1 MGAVPTWHFF
11 YLQRIQ
17 GVLDGDTGWSEGVR
31 WDPPSGPHELQGSP
45 ELDQLPASV
54 EVIGV
59 EVNRVSANGGRRRG
73 RLGGAANDTAIR
85 AEINYLWLKHS
96 EPMYTAL
103 SLNVHEARVLL
114 TGTVETQEMR
124 LDAVRLAWQATGV
137 KEIINEIRIGDES
150 GIASYASDTWISTQL
165 KTKLLFNKN
174 VSSINYTVETVDG
187 TVYLM
192 GIAQNQD
199 ELDRVTATAR
209 SLSNVRKVISYVRVK
224 TEPGPRSDSNDSSGS
239 SSGGNGTN

>member
-1 MGAVPTWHFF
+1 MEHMISRTRLWLGGMLLAMAAAIGGCSPAGVAVGGAATAG
-11 YLQRIQ
+11 L
-17 GVLDGDTGWSEGVR
+17 G
-31 WDPPSGPHELQGSP
+31 
-45 ELDQLPASV
+45 ASQ
-54 EVIGV
+54 E
-59 EVNRVSANGGRRRG
+59 RG
-73 RLGGAANDTAIR
+73 LGGAANDTAIR

-114 TGTVETQEMR
+114 TGTVETQQMR

-137 KEIINEIRIGDES
+137 KEIINEIRVGDEG

-165 KTKLLFNKN
+165 KTKLLFNKD

-192 GIAQNQD
+192 GVAQSQD

-224 TEPGPRSDSNDSSGS
+224 TEPGPSSDSSDSG
-239 SSGGNGTN
+239 GGNGGGTY